1 MPQHDFPAPGS
12 PEDWLTRAKSNL
24 ARAAS
29 PRPDGALLEDS
40 CYDAQQAAEKS
51 LTLLC
56 SRGIVFRHVHDI
68 GELLD
73 ALAQGVVVVPD
84 HVRKASVL
92 TAYAVQTRCPG
103 DYEPVSE
110 TEFREVLEM
119 ATHVFDWAK
128 AAIVNR

>member
-1 MPQHDFPAPGS
+1 MTDK
-12 PEDWLTRAKSNL
+12 R
-24 ARAAS
+24 
-29 PRPDGALLEDS
+29 
-40 CYDAQQAAEKS
+40 
-51 LTLLC
+51 
-56 SRGIVFRHVHDI
+56 
-68 GELLD
+68 LLD
-73 ALAQGVVVVPD
+73 EFVRRIVDIVHPER

-92 TAYAVQTRCPG
+92 TAYAVQTRYPG